1 LTDEIKANC
10 KDHDQRVVERL
21 KDENHV
27 IPQDGGLQL
36 QDWNEFPVEED
47 PEFIE
52 EFQNVISDP
61 EIPEEDENFSPDAFD
76 DAYLNM
82 EIALPHGGGDLEDVQ
97 FAKVTKCLRDA
108 EG

>member
-1 LTDEIKANC
+1 LTDEVKANC

-52 EFQNVISDP
+52 EFQNVVSDP
-61 EIPEEDENFSPDAFD
+61 EIPEEDENFSPKAFD
-76 DAYLNM
+76 DTYLNM
-82 EIALPHGGGDLEDVQ
+82 EIALPRGGGDPEDVQ